1 MRKRSITMNSGRIL
15 GLTLSV
21 ILLGSVFTLPL
32 YSQAPSATFRDL
44 QANPTLEQ
52 HETLEIT
59 EASGMRYKAKLTAIS
74 DRTITVIGQGTPRT
88 LTETQVLEIRHAR
101 RDSLWNGALIGV
113 AAGLGAGVVA
123 VTSTCSNDPECS
135 AIATA
140 VFIPTFAAGGAGI
153 GTLIDSLARKHET
166 IFSRSNSTKMDIAP
180 IVGKKVAGVHVS
192 LRF

>member
-1 MRKRSITMNSGRIL
+1 MNSGRIL

-21 ILLGSVFTLPL
+21 ILLGSVFSLPL
-32 YSQAPSATFRDL
+32 YSQTPAATFREL

-59 EASGMRYKAKLTAIS
+59 EVNGITYKAKLTGIS
-74 DRTITVIGQGTPRT
+74 DQTITVMSQGTPRT
-88 LTETQVLEIRHAR
+88 LTETQVLEIRHRR
-101 RDSLWNGALIGV
+101 RDSLWNGALLGLG
-113 AAGLGAGVVA
+113 AGLGAGIVA
-123 VTSTCSNDPECS
+123 VTSTCPNDPECS

-140 VFIPTFAAGGAGI
+140 LFVPTFAAGGAGI
-153 GTLIDSLARKHET
+153 GALIDSLTRKHET
-166 IFSRSNSTKMDIAP
+166 VFSRSNSTKMYIAP